1 MSSYQQVLVE
11 KGLVSVADI
20 DAADRLREEKGIRL
34 DRALIQNGA
43 ITERAFLE
51 VMGERLGF
59 DVIDL
64 PSVAIETDA
73 IQTLPSRFVYRN
85 HLAPHCSREN
95 GALKVGHQ

>member
-11 KGLVSVADI
+11 KGLVSVEDI
-20 DAADRLREEKGIRL
+20 DAADRLREEKGLRL

-51 VMGERLGF
+51 VMGERLDF

-64 PSVAIETDA
+64 SLSLIH
-73 IQTLPSRFVYRN
+73 I
-85 HLAPHCSREN
+85 
-95 GALKVGHQ
+95 

>member
-1 MSSYQQVLVE
+1 MSSYQKVLVE
-11 KGLVSVADI
+11 KGLVSVEDI
-20 DAADRLREEKGIRL
+20 DAADRLHEEKGIRL

-64 PSVAIETDA
+64 PSMAIEPDA

-85 HLAPHCSREN
+85 HLASRQPECS
-95 GALKVGHQ
+95 L